1 MRVLVVD
8 DERAVRDA
16 LSRALR
22 LNGFEVELAPN
33 GQAALQMLDAAQ
45 PDVVLLDVLMPG
57 IDGFETCRRIRAAQ
71 DPTPV
76 LMLTARNGVDDRVEG
91 LDVGAD
97 DYLPKPFALAEL
109 LARVRALLRRRGGP
123 NAGRGVLEFAD
134 LTLDRE
140 AAEASRGARAFA
152 LTRVELLLL
161 ELFLLN
167 PRRVLSRE
175 TLVDRVWDG
184 QIDVTSNAPEVYVGY
199 LRKKLEANGEPRL
212 LRTVRGLG
220 YVLREPYEAR

>member
-57 IDGFETCRRIRAAQ
+57 IDGLETCRRIRAAE

-76 LMLTARNGVDDRVEG
+76 LMLTARDGVDDRVEG

-152 LTRVELLLL
+152 LTRIELLLL

-184 QIDVTSNAPEVYVGY
+184 QIDATSNAPEVYVGY

-220 YVLREPYEAR
+220 YVLREPHEAR

>member
-57 IDGFETCRRIRAAQ
+57 IDGLETCRRIRAAE

-76 LMLTARNGVDDRVEG
+76 LMLTARDGVDDRVEG

-152 LTRVELLLL
+152 LTRIELLLL

-184 QIDVTSNAPEVYVGY
+184 QIDATSNAPEVYVGY
-199 LRKKLEANGEPRL
+199 LRKKLEADGEPRL

-220 YVLREPYEAR
+220 YVLREPHEAR